1 MAAILKLR
9 RGTSFTSLQ
18 ESELFYD
25 TALGTIHLGDGGGS
39 NTTYKTLVKLTEL
52 NSGSIYLNGDIT
64 GSHISASGDIS
75 ASNLKLVGDA
85 DIMGNITLGGDIFL
99 GDGTNA
105 TDNINVNASFS
116 GSLIPTTTSVFT
128 LGSDTKKY
136 LDLRVVNATID
147 NINLPGSGILSSSV
161 TDFTDY
167 SQSVDNRL
175 DIEEAKSV
183 ILQTVTS
190 SLDNRLDVEEA
201 KSVTLQTV
209 TSSLDNRLDVEESKS
224 LTLTAL
230 TASYDIRLSN
240 LQITSASHD
249 NRLDVEEAKSVTL
262 ATVTSSLDQRA
273 DRLEA
278 YTSSFASDTVTL
290 TSKTINGANNTL
302 TVDISRDTNLAV
314 SDTTEVNMILT
325 DDTISAELIGGVV
338 SGSSQINADTVTN
351 FDSNV
356 KTKLDDETVVSGSA
370 QVIDFVTAGDL
381 DMSGNK
387 VLFGNVYST
396 EGDLPSAS
404 SYHGMFAHV
413 HATGKAYYAHGGN
426 WIKLIDESSSDT
438 NDLTEGSSNLYYTD
452 TRVKTKLDAETVISG
467 SSQVNY
473 SQLSGINNDIVSAST
488 DTNQVDMIIN
498 DGSISAN
505 LKGGVVSGSSQINA
519 DTVTNFDANV
529 KTKLDDETVVSGSIQ
544 IDYSGLSGINNDIV
558 SASTDSGRVNFTI
571 SDGNITADL
580 IGGVVTGSI
589 QVLGGSTILS
599 SSNETFS
606 SYSSSVDGRLDTIEG
621 PLSTSIDNR
630 LDLLSA
636 VSHSHANKSTLDG
649 INQGLSTSD
658 NVTFADGDFTG
669 DVQVTGNLTVLGAAT
684 EISSTELRIEDK
696 LITVASGSADS
707 AAADGAG
714 IEIDGAGKSLK
725 WDHNTTSFVL
735 DAKVSSSVG
744 FKGEGGELTGI
755 DTDQVTE
762 AGNLYYTD
770 SRVKTKLNDETVV
783 SGSSQVN
790 YSSLSGIN
798 NNIISASSDTSQ
810 VDMIINGGSISAN
823 LKGGVVSG
831 SSQINSDQTT
841 GWVADVRKQI
851 DNAGLISGSVQVN
864 ANTITNFDANVK
876 TKLDDETVIS
886 GSSQVN
892 ANTITNFDANVK
904 TKLDDDG
911 VISGSVQVNANT
923 ITNFDSNVKAKL
935 DAETV
940 VSGSSQIVLDDA
952 DKTGFNTADVSE
964 HSSNLY
970 YTDARVKLKLDAE
983 TVVSGSSQINADTI
997 TNFDSN
1003 VKAKLDAETV
1013 VSGSSQIDI
1022 HSTDGYVANENIDHS
1037 SITIGSGKGLSGGG
1051 TIETNR
1057 SISLDTGSA
1066 HFDEGIKKVIDAD
1079 NVFSSS
1085 AQVNANTIANFDAN
1099 VKTKLDDETVI
1110 SGSTFSSPSQ
1120 GTVRATINGA
1130 NTDVDTGLQTS
1141 DSPQFTTLTLSNVAA
1156 GGSTDFDAVF
1166 DVSGL
1171 LKKRTIG
1178 TAAFLNVSASIA
1190 DDPNSIP
1197 TTKAVNDALIEA
1209 GAGDI
1214 TAVNSTST
1222 ISPTT
1227 TGIVHTQQGTES
1239 GGAYGNVG
1247 NVVIAIATGSAHF
1260 VNAVQGISPS
1270 LPSGLVS
1277 GSSQVTKTKGDVGL
1291 GNVDNESKSTMF
1303 SSPTFTG
1310 VPISTTPADN
1320 DDSTKIATTAFVMR
1334 EVSDLLG
1341 GAPAAFD
1348 TLLEISSSIANGD
1361 SDVVSLTTS
1370 VAGKLQ
1376 KDQNLSDLTNAS
1388 TARTNLGVDAA
1399 GTDNSTDVT
1408 LVTTSHDYL
1417 SISGQAI
1424 TLGAIANNDLSNS
1437 GITIN
1442 GTAIALGGSVTT
1454 PNDNTEYSV
1463 GDGGLTTN
1471 DFTDD
1476 DHNKL
1481 NGIEIGADVTD
1492 AANVLTSLPAGIVS
1506 GSTQVSYN
1514 SIQNRPTTI
1523 STAQGNK
1530 LGFISVTQAVNL
1542 DTIESN
1548 TSTNN
1553 NKVGYTNALVKT
1565 KLDAD
1570 SVVSG
1575 SLSDIKTFLSLSS
1588 SDISDVA
1595 AFSQSGTYSG
1605 LRAQSTTAGDV
1616 GLGNVTNESK
1626 STMFASPSLTGNPTA
1641 PTQADND
1648 NSTKVATTAYVQ
1660 REVSDLLGGAPA
1672 AFDTLLEISASIANG
1687 DSDVV
1692 SLTSVVGTK
1701 LAKASNLSDL
1711 ANASTARTNLGVA
1724 IGSDVQGYSAET
1736 AFLTGTQTFSGAKSF
1751 SSAVNI
1757 DATTA
1762 STTKTTG
1769 ALIVDGGVGIAG
1781 AVNVGGDVV
1790 AFASSDKRLKNNIQ
1804 PIENPIQKINSIGGY
1819 SFDWNEEKQD
1829 IYKGTD
1835 IGVIA
1840 QEIEEVL
1847 PELVQ
1852 TRENGYKAVKY
1863 DKLVSLLIE
1872 GIKDLSKEV
1881 DELKRKINNQ

>member
-25 TALGTIHLGDGGGS
+25 TALETIHLGDGGGS
-39 NTTYKTLVKLTEL
+39 NTTYKTLIKLNES
-52 NSGSIYLNGDIT
+52 NSGSLHILNDIT
-64 GSHISASGDIS
+64 GSHISASGDIT
-75 ASNLKLVGDA
+75 ASNLSLVGDA

-183 ILQTVTS
+183 TLETVSS
-190 SLDNRLDVEEA
+190 SLDTRLDTEEA
-201 KSVTLQTV
+201 KSITLQTV
-209 TSSLDNRLDVEESKS
+209 TSSLDNRLDVEETKS
-224 LTLTAL
+224 TTLTAL

-249 NRLDVEEAKSVTL
+249 DRLDVEEAKSVTL
-262 ATVTSSLDQRA
+262 QTVTSSLDT
-273 DRLEA
+273 RLDNVES

-290 TSKTINGANNTL
+290 TNKTINGSNNTL

-338 SGSSQINADTVTN
+338 SGSSQVNADTVTN

-356 KTKLDDETVVSGSA
+356 KAKLTAETVVSGSA

-387 VLFGNVYST
+387 VLFGNVYNT

-413 HATGKAYYAHGGN
+413 HATGKAYYAHGGS

-452 TRVKTKLDAETVISG
+452 TRVKTKLNTETVISGSSQVNADTVINFDANVKTKLDDETVISG

-473 SQLSGINNDIVSAST
+473 SALSGINNNIVSAST
-488 DTNQVDMIIN
+488 DTAQVDMIIN

-505 LKGGVVSGSSQINA
+505 LKGG
-519 DTVTNFDANV
+519 
-529 KTKLDDETVVSGSIQ
+529 VVSGSIQ

-762 AGNLYYTD
+762 GGNLYYID
-770 SRVKTKLNDETVV
+770 SRVKTKLDAETVV

-790 YSSLSGIN
+790 YSQLSGIN
-798 NNIISASSDTSQ
+798 NNIVSASTDTNQ
-810 VDMIINGGSISAN
+810 VDMIINDGSISAN

-841 GWVADVRKQI
+841 GWVVDVRKQI
-851 DNAGLISGSVQVN
+851 DNVGLISGSVQVN

-876 TKLDDETVIS
+876 TKLDAETVIS

-892 ANTITNFDANVK
+892 ANTITNFDSNVK
-904 TKLDDDG
+904 TKLDDEG

-935 DAETV
+935 DVETV
-940 VSGSSQIVLDDA
+940 VSGSSQISLS
-952 DKTGFNTADVSE
+952 GFNTSQLSE
-964 HSSNLY
+964 NTNLY
-970 YTDARVKLKLDAE
+970 YTDTRVKTKLN
-983 TVVSGSSQINADTI
+983 T
-997 TNFDSN
+997 
-1003 VKAKLDAETV
+1003 ETV

-1022 HSTDGYVANENIDHS
+1022 HSTTGYVANEHIDHS
-1037 SITIGSGKGLSGGG
+1037 SITLGSGLGLSGGG
-1051 TIETNR
+1051 TIDTNR
-1057 SISLDTGSA
+1057 SISLDTASS
-1066 HFDEGIKKVIDAD
+1066 HFTDG
-1079 NVFSSS
+1079 
-1085 AQVNANTIANFDAN
+1085 
-1099 VKTKLDDETVI
+1099 VKTKLNAETVVSGSAQVDYDSI
-1110 SGSTFSSPSQ
+1110 SNQPTTITSDQSSKIAANHLKVGYTDALVKTKLNSETVVSGSTFSSPSQ
-1120 GTVRATINGA
+1120 GTVRATINGVST
-1130 NTDVDTGLQTS
+1130 NVDTGLQTG
-1141 DSPQFTTLTLSNVAA
+1141 DSPQFTTLTLSSVAA
-1156 GGSTDFDAVF
+1156 GGSSDYDALF

-1178 TAAFLNVSASIA
+1178 TAAFLNISASIA

-1222 ISPTT
+1222 ISPAL
-1227 TGIVHTQQGTES
+1227 TGLVHTQQGTES

-1247 NVVIAIATGSAHF
+1247 NVVLAVATGSSHF
-1260 VNAVQGISPS
+1260 QEGVELYSSNISNAS
-1270 LPSGLVS
+1270 
-1277 GSSQVTKTKGDVGL
+1277 DVGL
-1291 GNVDNESKSTMF
+1291 GNVTNESKSTMF
-1303 SSPTFTG
+1303 GSPTFTG

-1320 DDSTKIATTAFVMR
+1320 DNSTKIATTAFVMR

-1361 SDVVSLTTS
+1361 SDVVSLTTT
-1370 VAGKLQ
+1370 VGGKLQ

-1388 TARTNLGVDAA
+1388 TARTNLGIAGGSSGTFLKHDGTFGTPSYIANTNTQLSTSEVRGKFTA
-1399 GTDNSTDVT
+1399 GTNIAISSGEISSTDTNTQLSTADVRGKISASGNSQYNSST
-1408 LVTTSHDYL
+1408 GVITSTDTNTT
-1417 SISGQAI
+1417 
-1424 TLGAIANNDLSNS
+1424 
-1437 GITIN
+1437 
-1442 GTAIALGGSVTT
+1442 
-1454 PNDNTEYSV
+1454 YSV

-1481 NGIEIGADVTD
+1481 NGIEIGANVTD

-1565 KLDAD
+1565 KLDAEG
-1570 SVVSG
+1570 VHSG
-1575 SLSDIKTFLSLSS
+1575 SIPISNVTELSNLTEAEGTQLENIGTTTISATQWGYLGGSNQNVKTNSDVTFASASLSNVVISGNLTVLGDAVELGVSELTIEDKTITVASGSSDSAAADGAGIIIAGANESITWNHGNSRFDISDDIHVTGTIKSTNDIIAFSS
-1588 SDISDVA
+1588 SD
-1595 AFSQSGTYSG
+1595 
-1605 LRAQSTTAGDV
+1605 
-1616 GLGNVTNESK
+1616 
-1626 STMFASPSLTGNPTA
+1626 
-1641 PTQADND
+1641 
-1648 NSTKVATTAYVQ
+1648 
-1660 REVSDLLGGAPA
+1660 RE
-1672 AFDTLLEISASIANG
+1672 
-1687 DSDVV
+1687 
-1692 SLTSVVGTK
+1692 
-1701 LAKASNLSDL
+1701 
-1711 ANASTARTNLGVA
+1711 
-1724 IGSDVQGYSAET
+1724 
-1736 AFLTGTQTFSGAKSF
+1736 
-1751 SSAVNI
+1751 
-1757 DATTA
+1757 
-1762 STTKTTG
+1762 
-1769 ALIVDGGVGIAG
+1769 
-1781 AVNVGGDVV
+1781 
-1790 AFASSDKRLKNNIQ
+1790 LKNNIL
-1804 PIENPIQKINSIGGY
+1804 PIPWALEKINRIGGY
-1819 SFDWNEEKQD
+1819 SFDWNEDKQD
-1829 IYKGTD
+1829 IYKGND

-1881 DELKRKINNQ
+1881 DELKRKVNNQ

>member
-9 RGTSFTSLQ
+9 RGTSFSSLQ

-25 TALGTIHLGDGGGS
+25 TVLGTIHLGDGGGS
-39 NTTYKTLVKLTEL
+39 NTTYKTLVKLNES
-52 NSGSIYLNGDIT
+52 NSGSLHILSDIT
-64 GSHISASGDIS
+64 GSHISASGDIT
-75 ASNLKLVGDA
+75 ASNLSLVGDA

-128 LGSDTKKY
+128 LGTDTKKY

-175 DIEEAKSV
+175 DVEEAKSV
-183 ILQTVTS
+183 TLETVTS

-201 KSVTLQTV
+201 KSATL
-209 TSSLDNRLDVEESKS
+209 SP
-224 LTLTAL
+224 L
-230 TASYDIRLSN
+230 TASYDSRLSN

-249 NRLDVEEAKSVTL
+249 NRLDVEEAKSATL
-262 ATVTSSLDQRA
+262 SPLTASYDNRLSNLQITSASHDGRLDVEEVKSTTLETVTSSLDV
-273 DRLEA
+273 RLDVEEA
-278 YTSSFASDTVTL
+278 KSVTLETVSSSFDNRLDNLELDSASQDGRLDNLELESASQDNRLDVEEAKSTTLETVTSSLDTRLDNVESYTSSFATDTVTL
-290 TSKTINGANNTL
+290 TNKTINGSNNTL

-325 DDTISAELIGGVV
+325 NDTISAELIGGVV
-338 SGSSQINADTVTN
+338 SGSSQVNADSVTN

-356 KTKLDDETVVSGSA
+356 KTKLDDETVVSGS
-370 QVIDFVTAGDL
+370 
-381 DMSGNK
+381 
-387 VLFGNVYST
+387 
-396 EGDLPSAS
+396 
-404 SYHGMFAHV
+404 
-413 HATGKAYYAHGGN
+413 
-426 WIKLIDESSSDT
+426 
-438 NDLTEGSSNLYYTD
+438 
-452 TRVKTKLDAETVISG
+452 
-467 SSQVNY
+467 SQVNY
-473 SQLSGINNDIVSAST
+473 SGLSGINNDIVSAST
-488 DTNQVDMIIN
+488 DTAQVDMIID

-505 LKGGVVSGSSQINA
+505 LKGGVVSGS
-519 DTVTNFDANV
+519 T
-529 KTKLDDETVVSGSIQ
+529 Q

-571 SDGNITADL
+571 TDGNISADL

-599 SSNETFS
+599 SSNENFNGF
-606 SYSSSVDGRLDTIEG
+606 SSSVDSRLDTIEG
-621 PLSTSIDNR
+621 PLSTSLDSR
-630 LDLLSA
+630 LDSLESDT
-636 VSHSHANKSTLDG
+636 HTHANKSTLDG

-696 LITVASGSADS
+696 LITVASGSSDS

-735 DAKVSSSVG
+735 NAKVSSSVG

-762 AGNLYYTD
+762 GSNLYYTD
-770 SRVKTKLNDETVV
+770 TRVKTKLDAETVISGSSQVVLNNANKTGFDTTDVVEGTNLYYTDARVKAKLDTETVV
-783 SGSSQVN
+783 SGSTQID
-790 YSSLSGIN
+790 YSGLSGIN
-798 NNIISASSDTSQ
+798 NDIVSASTDTAQ
-810 VDMIINGGSISAN
+810 VDMIIDDGSISAN

-831 SSQINSDQTT
+831 SSQVNYSALSGINANIISASSDTSN
-841 GWVADVRKQI
+841 I
-851 DNAGLISGSVQVN
+851 DMIINGGSISANIKGGIVSSSAQISGYNDFLEINGDS
-864 ANTITNFDANVK
+864 
-876 TKLDDETVIS
+876 VIS
-886 GSSQVN
+886 SSTQISTYN
-892 ANTITNFDANVK
+892 KFLEIGGDNVF
-904 TKLDDDG
+904 
-911 VISGSVQVNANT
+911 SSSVQVNANT
-923 ITNFDSNVKAKL
+923 ITNFDSNVKTKL

-940 VSGSSQIVLDDA
+940 VSGSSQV
-952 DKTGFNTADVSE
+952 
-964 HSSNLY
+964 
-970 YTDARVKLKLDAE
+970 
-983 TVVSGSSQINADTI
+983 NADTI
-997 TNFDSN
+997 INFDSN
-1003 VKAKLDAETV
+1003 VKAKLDVETV

-1022 HSTDGYVANENIDHS
+1022 HSTDGYVANEHIDHS

-1051 TIETNR
+1051 TIDTNR
-1057 SISLDTGSA
+1057 SLSLDSGSV
-1066 HFDEGIKKVIDAD
+1066 HFSEGVKKRLDAETVISG
-1079 NVFSSS
+1079 SS
-1085 AQVNANTIANFDAN
+1085 QVNADTITNFDAN
-1099 VKTKLDDETVI
+1099 VKTKLDAETVI
-1110 SGSTFSSPSQ
+1110 SGSAFSSPSQ
-1120 GTVRATINGA
+1120 GTVRATINGV
-1130 NTDVDTGLQTS
+1130 NTDVDTGLQQA
-1141 DSPQFTTLTLSNVAA
+1141 DSPTFNTLTLSSVAA
-1156 GGSTDFDAVF
+1156 GGSTDFDVLF

-1197 TTKAVNDALIEA
+1197 TTKAVNDALVAA

-1214 TAVNSTST
+1214 TAVNSTTT
-1222 ISPTT
+1222 ISPST
-1227 TGIVHTQQGTES
+1227 TGLVHTEEGTS
-1239 GGAYGNVG
+1239 DAGAYGNTG
-1247 NVVIAIATGSAHF
+1247 NIVIAIDTGSAHF
-1260 VNAVQGISPS
+1260 QSGVELFSSNISNASDI
-1270 LPSGLVS
+1270 
-1277 GSSQVTKTKGDVGL
+1277 GL
-1291 GNVDNESKSTMF
+1291 GNVTNESKATMF
-1303 SSPTFTG
+1303 TSPTFTG
-1310 VPISTTPADN
+1310 TPISTTPADN
-1320 DDSTKIATTAFVMR
+1320 DNSTKIATTAFVMR

-1361 SDVVSLTTS
+1361 SDIVSLTTT
-1370 VAGKLQ
+1370 VGGKLA
-1376 KDQNLSDLTNAS
+1376 KASNLSDLANAS
-1388 TARTNLGVDAA
+1388 TARTNLGVDAAGTDNSTDVTLGNTNYLSLSGQAITGGTVPIGSGGTGATSAGAARTALGVDAA

-1424 TLGAIANNDLSNS
+1424 TLGTIQNDDLQNS
-1437 GITIN
+1437 SITIN
-1442 GTAIALGGSVTT
+1442 GSAIALGGSVTT

-1471 DFTDD
+1471 DFTND
-1476 DHNKL
+1476 DHTKL
-1481 NGIEIGADVTD
+1481 NNIELFADVTD
-1492 AANVLTSLPAGIVS
+1492 ATNVLSSLPSGVVS
-1506 GSTQVSYN
+1506 GSSQVSYN
-1514 SIQNRPTTI
+1514 SITNKPTTI

-1553 NKVGYTNALVKT
+1553 DKVGYTDALVKT
-1565 KLDAD
+1565 KLD
-1570 SVVSG
+1570 VEGVHSG
-1575 SLSDIKTFLSLSS
+1575 SIPISNVTELSNLTAVEGAQLENIGSTTISATQWGYLGGSNQNVKTNSNVTFASASLSNVVISGNLTVLGDAVELGVSELTIEDKTITVASGSSDSAAADGAGIIIAGAGESITWNHANTRFNISDDIHVTGTIKATNDIIAFSS
-1588 SDISDVA
+1588 SD
-1595 AFSQSGTYSG
+1595 
-1605 LRAQSTTAGDV
+1605 
-1616 GLGNVTNESK
+1616 
-1626 STMFASPSLTGNPTA
+1626 
-1641 PTQADND
+1641 
-1648 NSTKVATTAYVQ
+1648 
-1660 REVSDLLGGAPA
+1660 RE
-1672 AFDTLLEISASIANG
+1672 
-1687 DSDVV
+1687 
-1692 SLTSVVGTK
+1692 
-1701 LAKASNLSDL
+1701 
-1711 ANASTARTNLGVA
+1711 
-1724 IGSDVQGYSAET
+1724 
-1736 AFLTGTQTFSGAKSF
+1736 
-1751 SSAVNI
+1751 
-1757 DATTA
+1757 
-1762 STTKTTG
+1762 
-1769 ALIVDGGVGIAG
+1769 
-1781 AVNVGGDVV
+1781 
-1790 AFASSDKRLKNNIQ
+1790 LKNNIQ
-1804 PIENPIQKINSIGGY
+1804 PIPWALDKINKIGGY
-1819 SFDWNEEKQD
+1819 SFDWNEDKQD

-1881 DELKRKINNQ
+1881 DELRKKIDNQ

>member
-75 ASNLKLVGDA
+75 ASNLKLTGDA
-85 DIMGNITLGGDIFL
+85 DIVGNITLGGDIFL

-128 LGSDTKKY
+128 LGTSTKKY

-161 TDFTDY
+161 TDFTNY
-167 SQSVDNRL
+167 SSSVDNRL

-201 KSVTLQTV
+201 KSVILQTL
-209 TSSLDNRLDVEESKS
+209 TSSYDNRLSNLQLTSASHDNRLDVEEAKS
-224 LTLTAL
+224 VTLNAL
-230 TASYDIRLSN
+230 TSSYDIRLSN

-262 ATVTSSLDQRA
+262 ETVTSSLDQRA

-290 TSKTINGANNTL
+290 TNKTINGVNNTL

-338 SGSSQINADTVTN
+338 SGSSQINADSITN
-351 FDSNV
+351 FDANV
-356 KTKLDDETVVSGSA
+356 KTKLDDETVVSGS
-370 QVIDFVTAGDL
+370 
-381 DMSGNK
+381 
-387 VLFGNVYST
+387 
-396 EGDLPSAS
+396 
-404 SYHGMFAHV
+404 
-413 HATGKAYYAHGGN
+413 
-426 WIKLIDESSSDT
+426 
-438 NDLTEGSSNLYYTD
+438 
-452 TRVKTKLDAETVISG
+452 
-467 SSQVNY
+467 SQVNY
-473 SQLSGINNDIVSAST
+473 SSLSGINNDIVSAST
-488 DTNQVDMIIN
+488 DTAQVDMIIN

-505 LKGGVVSGSSQINA
+505 LKGGVVSGSTQIN
-519 DTVTNFDANV
+519 
-529 KTKLDDETVVSGSIQ
+529 
-544 IDYSGLSGINNDIV
+544 YSGLSGINNDIV

-571 SDGNITADL
+571 TDGNISADL

-606 SYSSSVDGRLDTIEG
+606 SYSSSVDSRLDTIEG
-621 PLSTSIDNR
+621 PLSTSIDSR

-636 VSHSHANKSTLDG
+636 VSHSHANKATLDG
-649 INQGLSTSD
+649 INQGLATSD

-684 EISSTELRIEDK
+684 EISSTELKIEDK

-725 WDHNTTSFVL
+725 WDHNTSQFVL
-735 DAKVSSSVG
+735 NAKVSSSVG

-762 AGNLYYTD
+762 GSNLYYTD
-770 SRVKTKLNDETVV
+770 ARVKTKLDAETVV
-783 SGSSQVN
+783 SGSSQIN

-798 NNIISASSDTSQ
+798 NNIISSSSDTSQ

-831 SSQINSDQTT
+831 SSQIDADQTT

-851 DNAGLISGSVQVN
+851 DNVGLISGSVQVN
-864 ANTITNFDANVK
+864 ANTITNFDSNVK
-876 TKLDDETVIS
+876 AKLDVETVVS
-886 GSSQVN
+886 GSSQISG
-892 ANTITNFDANVK
+892 ITNTQLAGSIENA
-904 TKLDDDG
+904 KLTNSAIT
-911 VISGSVQVNANT
+911 ISGTSVSLGSSITDETLFGGVGVVSGSSQIDIHSTDGYVANEHIDHSSITIGSGKGLSGGGTIDTNRSLSLDTGSAHFDEGIKKVIDGDNVFSSSAQVNANT

-940 VSGSSQIVLDDA
+940 VSGSA
-952 DKTGFNTADVSE
+952 FT
-964 HSSNLY
+964 
-970 YTDARVKLKLDAE
+970 
-983 TVVSGSSQINADTI
+983 
-997 TNFDSN
+997 
-1003 VKAKLDAETV
+1003 
-1013 VSGSSQIDI
+1013 
-1022 HSTDGYVANENIDHS
+1022 
-1037 SITIGSGKGLSGGG
+1037 
-1051 TIETNR
+1051 
-1057 SISLDTGSA
+1057 
-1066 HFDEGIKKVIDAD
+1066 
-1079 NVFSSS
+1079 
-1085 AQVNANTIANFDAN
+1085 
-1099 VKTKLDDETVI
+1099 
-1110 SGSTFSSPSQ
+1110 SPSQ

-1130 NTDVDTGLQTS
+1130 NTDVDTGLQTG
-1141 DSPQFTTLTLSNVAA
+1141 DSPEFTTLTLSNVAA
-1156 GGSTDFDAVF
+1156 GGSTDFDALF
-1166 DVSGL
+1166 NVSGL

-1222 ISPTT
+1222 ILPST
-1227 TGIVHTQQGTES
+1227 TGIIHTQQGTES

-1247 NVVIAIATGSAHF
+1247 NVVIAVATGSTHF
-1260 VNAVQGISPS
+1260 QQGVELYSSNISNASDI
-1270 LPSGLVS
+1270 
-1277 GSSQVTKTKGDVGL
+1277 GL
-1291 GNVDNESKSTMF
+1291 GNVTNESKATMF
-1303 SSPTFTG
+1303 TSPTFTG
-1310 VPISTTPADN
+1310 TPISTTPADN
-1320 DDSTKIATTAFVMR
+1320 DNSTKIATTAFVMR

-1361 SDVVSLTTS
+1361 SDVVSLTTT
-1370 VAGKLQ
+1370 VGGKLQ
-1376 KDQNLSDLTNAS
+1376 KDQNLSDLTNAG

-1399 GTDNSTDVT
+1399 GTDNSTNVT

-1417 SISGQAI
+1417 GISGQAI
-1424 TLGAIANNDLSNS
+1424 TLGTIQNNDLQNS
-1437 GITIN
+1437 SITIN
-1442 GTAIALGGSVTT
+1442 GSAIALGGSVTT

-1476 DHNKL
+1476 DHTKL
-1481 NGIEIGADVTD
+1481 NNIELFADVTD
-1492 AANVLTSLPAGIVS
+1492 AANVLTSLPAGVVS
-1506 GSTQVSYN
+1506 GSSQVSYN
-1514 SIQNRPTTI
+1514 SITNKPTTI

-1530 LGFISVTQAVNL
+1530 LGFISVTQAVDL

-1553 NKVGYTNALVKT
+1553 NKVGYANSLVKT
-1565 KLDAD
+1565 YLDAED
-1570 SVVSG
+1570 VHSG
-1575 SLSDIKTFLSLSS
+1575 SIPISNVTELSNLTAVEGAQLENIGSTTISATQWGYLGGSNQNVKTNSDVTFASASLSNVVISGNLTVLGDAVELGVSELTIEDKTITVASGSADSAAADGAGIIIAGASKSITWNHGDSRFDISDDVHVTGNIQATSDVIAFSS
-1588 SDISDVA
+1588 SD
-1595 AFSQSGTYSG
+1595 
-1605 LRAQSTTAGDV
+1605 
-1616 GLGNVTNESK
+1616 K
-1626 STMFASPSLTGNPTA
+1626 
-1641 PTQADND
+1641 
-1648 NSTKVATTAYVQ
+1648 K
-1660 REVSDLLGGAPA
+1660 
-1672 AFDTLLEISASIANG
+1672 
-1687 DSDVV
+1687 
-1692 SLTSVVGTK
+1692 
-1701 LAKASNLSDL
+1701 
-1711 ANASTARTNLGVA
+1711 
-1724 IGSDVQGYSAET
+1724 
-1736 AFLTGTQTFSGAKSF
+1736 
-1751 SSAVNI
+1751 
-1757 DATTA
+1757 
-1762 STTKTTG
+1762 
-1769 ALIVDGGVGIAG
+1769 
-1781 AVNVGGDVV
+1781 
-1790 AFASSDKRLKNNIQ
+1790 LKNNIK
-1804 PIENPIQKINSIGGY
+1804 PIPLALDKINSIGGY
-1819 SFDWNEEKQD
+1819 TFDWNEEKQD

-1852 TRENGYKAVKY
+1852 TRENGFKAVKY

-1872 GIKDLSKEV
+1872 GIKDLSAEV
-1881 DELKRKINNQ
+1881 DELKRKVNNQ